1 MLTIKELEDL
11 LEKAVMEKEDLEE
24 ERIQC
29 FQQINLDESDL
40 IPLANI
46 YGDFAVKIKEKADEI
61 DSILAK
67 ILDIRMPNENERS

>member
-1 MLTIKELEDL
+1 MSTIKELEDL

-29 FQQINLDESDL
+29 LQQINLDESDL